1 MIAKGFNSFLLA
13 AAMSSAALAQA
24 LGDKTMEVGI
34 PPAMSAPAPNISLE
48 HFEYTIPAAAL
59 DSVVDYD
66 QMLKLQERLKAV
78 AKATLA
84 ASQSQFGVRI
94 IYALT
99 PNKPAQMRMQV
110 AQAPPVESARLKLFY
125 DNAVALKN
133 FHCTRGIVYV
143 MFDYRVSPVAV
154 GKPTKAH

>member
-1 MIAKGFNSFLLA
+1 MIAARWLLLA
-13 AAMSSAALAQA
+13 VAISTSAQA
-24 LGDKTMEVGI
+24 QAPGDKTMEVGI

-48 HFEYTIPAAAL
+48 HFEYTIPASAL

-66 QMLKLQERLKAV
+66 QMLKLHERLKAV
-78 AKATLA
+78 AKGSLA
-84 ASQSQFGVRI
+84 ASQSAFGVRV

-99 PNKPAQMRMQV
+99 PDKPAQLRMQV
-110 AQAPPVESARLKLFY
+110 AQAPPTESARLKRFY

-143 MFDYRVSPVAV
+143 MFDYRVSPAAA